1 MSRSLFRCFLRII
14 GREMRRAK
22 SGRVDS
28 SYFGGGKD
36 REMGCEADRPLIL
49 SLGRTGGSTFFSL
62 FIAKPDHMQMTT
74 CILSILR
81 YTKPSRF
88 PPSSIC
94 PLRHIYYSRRQRYSF
109 DMYMTTRLSSATAF
123 TAALSSTSSHCSRHL
138 TMNNLIAIQAS
149 HPVSV
154 SPILH
159 TTAHYILLRQ

>member
-1 MSRSLFRCFLRII
+1 MRS
-14 GREMRRAK
+14 GPT
-22 SGRVDS
+22 VDPFTWK
-28 SYFGGGKD
+28 Y
-36 REMGCEADRPLIL
+36 
-49 SLGRTGGSTFFSL
+49 GGSTFFSL

-94 PLRHIYYSRRQRYSF
+94 PLRHIYYFRRQRCPF
-109 DMYMTTRLSSATAF
+109 DMYSTTRLSSATAF

-149 HPVSV
+149 YPVSLPLP
-154 SPILH
+154 SFTTQLITLYSGSKLPIIPSTRIPITL
-159 TTAHYILLRQ
+159 IRKK

>member
-1 MSRSLFRCFLRII
+1 MRS
-14 GREMRRAK
+14 GPT
-22 SGRVDS
+22 VDPFTWK
-28 SYFGGGKD
+28 Y
-36 REMGCEADRPLIL
+36 
-49 SLGRTGGSTFFSL
+49 GGSTFFSL

-94 PLRHIYYSRRQRYSF
+94 PLRHIYYSRRQRYPF
-109 DMYMTTRLSSATAF
+109 DMYSTTRLSSATAF

-149 HPVSV
+149 HPVSLPLP
-154 SPILH
+154 SFTPQLITFYSGSKPPIIPSTRIPITL
-159 TTAHYILLRQ
+159 IRKK